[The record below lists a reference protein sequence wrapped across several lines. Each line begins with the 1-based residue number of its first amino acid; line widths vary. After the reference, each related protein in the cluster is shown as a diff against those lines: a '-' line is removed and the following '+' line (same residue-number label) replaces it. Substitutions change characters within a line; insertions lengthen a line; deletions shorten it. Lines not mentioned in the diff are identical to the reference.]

1 MQPDNCRP
9 QPVACSVPSPIGH
22 ALAGLTLGWA
32 VAPPPSSPRAAWTQ
46 AAIFA
51 ALGTAPD
58 LDLLIG
64 RHRAESHSVGA
75 AIIVAT
81 VAVIMRWPIAR
92 SGGRIWLAVFLAW
105 FSHPVLDALGTD
117 KAAPLGILAWW
128 PFSRDYFL
136 TGWDVFL
143 PIPRKWT
150 EHGFTWQVMRAAARE
165 TMILLPFATLI
176 FWLRTRVWRG
186 RAE

>member
-1 MQPDNCRP
+1 M
-9 QPVACSVPSPIGH
+9 PSPIGH

-32 VAPPPSSPRAAWTQ
+32 ASPPASTPRAAWTQ

-51 ALGTAPD
+51 ALGAAPD

-64 RHRAESHSVGA
+64 RHRAESHSIGA
-75 AIIVAT
+75 AAIVAT
-81 VAVIMRWPIAR
+81 LAVVLRWPVAR
-92 SGGRIWLAVFLAW
+92 THTQAWLAVFLAW
-105 FSHPVLDALGTD
+105 FSHPMLDALGTD

-150 EHGFTWQVMRAAARE
+150 EHGFVWQVTKAAIRE
-165 TMILLPFATLI
+165 TLILAPIAAVTL
-176 FWLRTRVWRG
+176 WARTRFRTA
-186 RAE
+186 RRP

>member
-1 MQPDNCRP
+1 
-9 QPVACSVPSPIGH
+9 VPSPIGH

-32 VAPPPSSPRAAWTQ
+32 ASPPPARPRAAWTQ

-51 ALGTAPD
+51 ALGAAPD

-64 RHRAESHSVGA
+64 RHRAESHSIGA
-75 AIIVAT
+75 AAIVAT
-81 VAVIMRWPIAR
+81 VAVVMHWPVAR
-92 SGGRIWLAVFLAW
+92 TNARTWLAVFLAW

-128 PFSRDYFL
+128 PFSRDFFL

-143 PIPRKWT
+143 PIPRRWIET
-150 EHGFTWQVMRAAARE
+150 GWAWQVLRAALRE
-165 TMILLPFATLI
+165 VLILAPIAGLT
-176 FWLRTRVWRG
+176 FWVRTRAWPGPRD
-186 RAE
+186 